1 MRTELFKQVADQV
14 GGFASVPNLT
24 SLPAVSRSS
33 QCTLS
38 GSSARAP
45 VSSIPD
51 LSAWRSPRLCSG
63 PSRHQPHQSGLTE
76 LRGRVAVKPE
86 GPRKGGAGVW
96 QDRVV
101 TGCRGRNLGD
111 AAHADR
117 VMVAAGETGLTG
129 GRAEPVVW
137 NRLYRRPLAASF
149 EVRRLAWTTK
159 GAGRTKTDIVDEDEQ
174 DIRRARGRPQLPD
187 RRILRVR
194 VFGIVG
200 RQTNAQLIR
209 DRENG
214 SLNLDL
220 LRHRT
225 ALLRATQGRFG
236 PPGTHPDVQVVR
248 TGQFGGLCIFGRSF
262 LNFAPAPHP
271 RLTLATTVAR

>member
-33 QCTLS
+33 RCTLS

-149 EVRRLAWTTK
+149 SKFGVWHGPPKALDAPKPTSSMRTSRTF
-159 GAGRTKTDIVDEDEQ
+159 GAPVGGRNC
-174 DIRRARGRPQLPD
+174 
-187 RRILRVR
+187 RIGGYF
-194 VFGIVG
+194 VFG
-200 RQTNAQLIR
+200 
-209 DRENG
+209 
-214 SLNLDL
+214 SL
-220 LRHRT
+220 
-225 ALLRATQGRFG
+225 A
-236 PPGTHPDVQVVR
+236 
-248 TGQFGGLCIFGRSF
+248 S
-262 LNFAPAPHP
+262 
-271 RLTLATTVAR
+271 